1 MAGDIYNDIIYL
13 GLTNTIKSEKPL
25 CLQSWKKKQIL
36 VKINAAKFTGIISLV
51 KGSLYNSYQSN
62 LLGGRFYIK
71 SFMME
76 LDERFLLCQSY
87 TRYKM

>member
-25 CLQSWKKKQIL
+25 FL

-62 LLGGRFYIK
+62 LLGGRLYIK

-76 LDERFLLCQSY
+76 LDERFLLWQSY